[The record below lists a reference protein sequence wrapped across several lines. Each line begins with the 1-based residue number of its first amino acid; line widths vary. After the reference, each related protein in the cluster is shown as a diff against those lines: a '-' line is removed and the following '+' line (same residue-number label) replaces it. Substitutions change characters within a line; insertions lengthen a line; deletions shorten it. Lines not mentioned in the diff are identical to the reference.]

1 MAEWTGPG
9 TYAQRVAHVTGTPG
23 GLNGTTYLIK
33 GTTVL
38 DDNKTGDTLTG
49 GLGLDLFFVFP
60 QDKVTDRQAP
70 TEVSL

>member
-1 MAEWTGPG
+1 MGSSPCPPRPG
-9 TYAQRVAHVTGTPG
+9 
-23 GLNGTTYLIK
+23 
-33 GTTVL
+33 
-38 DDNKTGDTLTG
+38 TGDTLTG